1 MIEHGAAK
9 RDARARPI
17 LGANPAMRRAWLAH
31 NTGVVLEAVAQTA
44 FTPEEVRGSVENL
57 VGAVHVPLGIAGPI
71 RVNGVYADGSYHVP
85 FATTEGTLVSTYQYG
100 MRAIDE
106 AGGANTYVVADAL
119 DITPC
124 FILRDTRS
132 ALALAQWLRTH
143 LEELTAIAAETTA
156 HGHLTDV
163 RPHVFGRRV
172 FAQCVFD
179 TGDAMGMNMTNL
191 AVDRVCARVR
201 EAVDCER
208 HYLRCN
214 YSSDKKAAA
223 IALFRPYGKEVAV
236 DVTLPGDVVRQH
248 LGVDPHELMECSATG
263 RLGSMQAGALGVNA
277 HFANGLAAIYIACG
291 QDVAQVV
298 NASIGFLDMELLDDD
313 RLYVAARLPNL
324 VVGTVGGGTSLPTQR
339 ECLELMDC
347 RGDGTARRFAE
358 IVAATLIAGELG
370 ILAALADGR
379 FIAAHRQNRLLAARA
394 TTGSP
399 AQT

>member
-1 MIEHGAAK
+1 
-9 RDARARPI
+9 
-17 LGANPAMRRAWLAH
+17 
-31 NTGVVLEAVAQTA
+31 
-44 FTPEEVRGSVENL
+44 
-57 VGAVHVPLGIAGPI
+57 
-71 RVNGVYADGSYHVP
+71 
-85 FATTEGTLVSTYQYG
+85 
-100 MRAIDE
+100 
-106 AGGANTYVVADAL
+106 
-119 DITPC
+119 
-124 FILRDTRS
+124 
-132 ALALAQWLRTH
+132 
-143 LEELTAIAAETTA
+143 
-156 HGHLTDV
+156 
-163 RPHVFGRRV
+163 
-172 FAQCVFD
+172 
-179 TGDAMGMNMTNL
+179 
-191 AVDRVCARVR
+191 
-201 EAVDCER
+201 
-208 HYLRCN
+208 
-214 YSSDKKAAA
+214 
-223 IALFRPYGKEVAV
+223 VAV

-298 NASIGFLDMELLDDD
+298 NASIGFLDMELLDGD